1 MSPFG
6 GLNRETDFRQP
17 RGRVVIAADFRTDLF
32 RGRPIWAWLPYGEN
46 LRGTTRISDGQE
58 WGKSRE

>member
-17 RGRVVIAADFRTDLF
+17 RGRVVIAADFRPDLF

-46 LRGTTRISDGQE
+46 LRGATRISAG
-58 WGKSRE
+58 